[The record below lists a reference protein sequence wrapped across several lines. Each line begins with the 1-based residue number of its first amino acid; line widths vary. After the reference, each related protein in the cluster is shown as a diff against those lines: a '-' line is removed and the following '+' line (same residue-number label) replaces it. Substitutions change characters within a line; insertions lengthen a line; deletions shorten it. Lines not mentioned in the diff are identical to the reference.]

1 MRIPLLALMIAALLL
16 PGCARLREARI
27 NPFNW
32 FKTSEAATLEP
43 SGGYTNIADNRALVD
58 QVLTLVIDPMPGG
71 AIVRA
76 RGLPPTQGFWQAE
89 LVAENDGAPVDG
101 VLTLRF
107 VIYPPPKTAAV
118 STQASR
124 EITVG
129 YYLSN
134 IALAKITRINVQGQS
149 TALSVRR

>member
-1 MRIPLLALMIAALLL
+1 MKTALLAAMAALMIV
-16 PGCARLREARI
+16 PSCAKVRESRF

-32 FKTSEAATLEP
+32 SGPQETTLEP
-43 SGGYTNIADNRALVD
+43 KGGYQATVDNRPLID
-58 QVLTLVIDPMPGG
+58 QVLALVIEPMPGG

-76 RGLPPTQGFWQAE
+76 RGLPPTQGYWQAE
-89 LVAENDGAPVDG
+89 LVPENDGVPVDG

-107 VIYPPPKTAAV
+107 VIYPPPKATPV
-118 STQASR
+118 STEASR

-129 YYLSN
+129 YFLSN
-134 IALAKITRINVQGQS
+134 IALTRITRINVQGQS

>member
-58 QVLTLVIDPMPGG
+58 QVLTLVIDPVPGG
-71 AIVRA
+71 ALVRA
-76 RGLPPTQGFWQAE
+76 TGLPPSQGYWSAA
-89 LVAENDGAPVDG
+89 LVNDSDGKPVDG
-101 VLTLRF
+101 TLTYRF
-107 VIYPPPKTAAV
+107 VVYPPATPAPI

-124 EITVG
+124 EITAGIYISTINLADVRQISVVG
-129 YYLSN
+129 
-134 IALAKITRINVQGQS
+134 S
-149 TALSVRR
+149 TNLRTARR